1 MWLHKYLLTTHSNE
15 MKLWALPFIEWP
27 MWNFK
32 LIYGSQMFS
41 FTYIL
46 VVSFNK
52 MLYKGTDQEL
62 MELSNPSKMT
72 NYSSG
77 SDPLSSLEAQ
87 PQTWPL
93 DTFNCQRSDSISKL
107 SQDSWFF
114 LAHSSWKWAFL
125 AACMSSV
132 VCPSVHLSYCLWTF
146 TTGLVSTNLGSKHHW
161 VEGIHVCLNESL
173 HLFHHWVEGIH
184 VNFV

>member
-1 MWLHKYLLTTHSNE
+1 MWLHKYFLTTHSNE
-15 MKLWALPFIEWP
+15 VKHWALPFIEWP

-32 LIYGSQMFS
+32 LIYGCQLFS

-87 PQTWPL
+87 LQTWPL
-93 DTFNCQRSDSISKL
+93 DTVKCQRSDSISKL
-107 SQDSWFF
+107 SQDSCFFF
-114 LAHSSWKWAFL
+114 LFFVLAHPSWNWAFL

-132 VCPSVHLSYCLWTF
+132 VFSSVHLSYWLWTF
-146 TTGLVSTNLGSKHHW
+146 HIFIFFSRTTGLVSTNLGSKHHW
-161 VEGIHVCLNESL
+161 VEGIHV
-173 HLFHHWVEGIH
+173 
-184 VNFV
+184 NFV